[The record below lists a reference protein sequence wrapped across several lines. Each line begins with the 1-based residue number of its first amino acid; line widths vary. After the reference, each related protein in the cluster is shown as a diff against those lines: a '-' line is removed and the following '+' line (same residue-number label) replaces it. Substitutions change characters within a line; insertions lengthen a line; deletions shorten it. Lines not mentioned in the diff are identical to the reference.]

1 MTHTMIKLL
10 VLLACAGH
18 LALWH
23 CDWIITCLAGGRFD
37 FRCLKDNEKLAA
49 AIGETPLK
57 RPMRSM
63 VLGTF
68 AMMAAFPGYLAVCE
82 WMRQFSG
89 ICALLM
95 ALGSVM
101 FFLPGVAHHV
111 FCGAV
116 EWFYI
121 RMGKTEEARQT
132 IVEFF
137 GKTSSTMYVCYVG
150 LLIFAVTLFV
160 AVVSGTTSLPAW
172 ACVFNALPLF
182 LVLAPFRI
190 VGTGNLVNAT
200 VFHASSTGRA
210 SENCL
215 QSDCLRPCC
224 I

>member
-49 AIGETPLK
+49 VMGETPLK

-95 ALGSVM
+95 ALGSVL

-111 FCGAV
+111 MYSAGQWSGFTSAWERRRRRGRRS
-116 EWFYI
+116 WSFS
-121 RMGKTEEARQT
+121 GKLPPQCMSV
-132 IVEFF
+132 I
-137 GKTSSTMYVCYVG
+137 SVC
-150 LLIFAVTLFV
+150 
-160 AVVSGTTSLPAW
+160 
-172 ACVFNALPLF
+172 
-182 LVLAPFRI
+182 
-190 VGTGNLVNAT
+190 
-200 VFHASSTGRA
+200 
-210 SENCL
+210 
-215 QSDCLRPCC
+215 
-224 I
+224 

>member
-1 MTHTMIKLL
+1 MTHIMIK
-10 VLLACAGH
+10 VLLLIACAGH

-37 FRCLKDNEKLAA
+37 FRYLKDNEKLAA
-49 AIGETPLK
+49 AMGETPLK

-89 ICALLM
+89 ICALFM
-95 ALGSVM
+95 ALGSVL

-121 RMGKTEEARQT
+121 RMGKTEEARQV
-132 IVEFF
+132 ILEFF

-150 LLIFAVTLFV
+150 LLIFAVTLFA
-160 AVVSGTTSLPAW
+160 AVVSGTTSLPVW

-190 VGTGNLVNAT
+190 VGTGNVVNAT
-200 VFHASSTGRA
+200 VFLA
-210 SENCL
+210 L
-215 QSDCLRPCC
+215 FILL
-224 I
+224 

>member
-1 MTHTMIKLL
+1 
-10 VLLACAGH
+10 
-18 LALWH
+18 
-23 CDWIITCLAGGRFD
+23 
-37 FRCLKDNEKLAA
+37 
-49 AIGETPLK
+49 
-57 RPMRSM
+57 M

-137 GKTSSTMYVCYVG
+137 GKTSSTMYVCYLG

-200 VFHASSTGRA
+200 VFLA
-210 SENCL
+210 L
-215 QSDCLRPCC
+215 FILL
-224 I
+224 